1 MLVLRGDVYFQH
13 FICGV
18 DGGLLMILCHRDWF
32 YRMCDGI
39 LVGKNQ
45 LSTNRASR
53 HHLIAIA
60 IATFSSFYYQ
70 PTLVIRGIFF
80 ITCIGRRKVVY
91 YPCGY
96 SVTGHAAPELESTI
110 HIGIGGCKAEAEGRI
125 HEPQERERERERTS
139 SLLIGTLISG

>member
-1 MLVLRGDVYFQH
+1 MYFQH
-13 FICGV
+13 FLCGG
-18 DGGLLMILCHRDWF
+18 DGGLLMVLCHRDWF

-60 IATFSSFYYQ
+60 IATFSSFYYNYQ
-70 PTLVIRGIFF
+70 PTLVIRGLVC
-80 ITCIGRRKVVY
+80 ITCIGRIVVY
-91 YPCGY
+91 YPYGY

-110 HIGIGGCKAEAEGRI
+110 HTGIGGCKAEAEGRI
-125 HEPQERERERERTS
+125 HEPNVYARERERERRTGS
-139 SLLIGTLISG
+139 LLLIGTLISG